1 MARQPES
8 PEPAP
13 AGAGRPQMLGVGF
26 LLAQLGAHSA
36 SRFAARVAPLGL
48 TPPQV
53 GILRAITD
61 RPGRSQ
67 QALADEFGLPPSRM
81 VAFIDELEERA
92 LVERRR
98 DPRDRRVH
106 SIHLSEQGKA
116 MVRELATVAKQAE
129 RELLSSLSPAERSQ
143 LSEVLSRIADHQGLT
158 RGVHPGYRHL

>member
-1 MARQPES
+1 
-8 PEPAP
+8 
-13 AGAGRPQMLGVGF
+13 MLGVGF

-61 RPGRSQ
+61 QPGRRQ
-67 QALADEFGLPPSRM
+67 QALADEFGIPASRI
-81 VAFIDELEERA
+81 VGFLDELEERG

-98 DPRDRRVH
+98 DPSDRRVH
-106 SIHLSEQGKA
+106 SIHLSDRGQA
-116 MVRELATVAKQAE
+116 MVRELATVARQAE
-129 RELLSSLSPAERSQ
+129 RELLRALSPDERRQ
-143 LSEVLSRIADHQGLT
+143 LFDVLARIADQQGLT